1 MGRRVS
7 GPHAGVVTPNDV
19 AVPDMG
25 RRGEREQVRAG
36 PVAKI
41 CIVLGRGGPPRTST
55 SRNVGIIGAGRG

>member
-36 PVAKI
+36 PVAKTRSVFGTRWSSQEI
-41 CIVLGRGGPPRTST
+41 TFIKR
-55 SRNVGIIGAGRG
+55 